1 MNTLLLLAEAS
12 WRALVTFFASVLLT
26 GVVERHRRGDP
37 WQWLDVPLL
46 LGGGAALAWVVRE
59 IVQPRWTTSALRKFE
74 KWRVPTT
81 SGVSFVWDV
90 ALMSLGASLWNVFGP
105 MMLFVPAGVAVAR
118 VAFWRRRPTAN

>member
-26 GVVERHRRGDP
+26 GVVEAHRRGDP

-46 LGGGAALAWVVRE
+46 LGGGAGLAWVVRE
-59 IVQPRWTTSALRKFE
+59 IVRPRWTTSALRKFE

-90 ALMSLGASLWNVFGP
+90 ALMSLGASLWNIFGP
-105 MMLFVPAGVAVAR
+105 MMLVVPAGVAVAR
-118 VAFWRRRPTAN
+118 IVFWRRRPTAN